1 MLSAITLRMVQ
12 KLSLLHGFEYSTEDE
27 NIGLLIAAASAAGVD
42 LGRDFIEK
50 QAAERLVPWLV
61 DRIAVRLG
69 AEVAE
74 KWAGRIFP
82 VVSAGAGATI
92 NYYFVRGWGRR
103 AQKHFLARHQ
113 SVIGAV
119 VGSGGSRAAELVRSS
134 SRVAVL
140 PSRLRLASPLNFRL
154 MHGTLPRPLTRRNLP
169 VNTIELARYL
179 IGKTLVREFR
189 GTILS
194 GRIVETEAYPWRRR
208 GTRLARAHARQPDS
222 VPQARPRLHLL
233 HLWRALVLQRDQ
245 RARGNR
251 RRCAAARHRATRRN

>member
-1 MLSAITLRMVQ
+1 MARKQNPSWISRAASGPAKLAFARAYREVRVDPDKYLKRICQVHRLPIQNWQQMFDLGPEVINPIARSTISSASKMAALQGLGFGFGGFLTAVPDIGMLSAITLRMVQ

-140 PSRLRLASPLNFRL
+140 PFSTP
-154 MHGTLPRPLTRRNLP
+154 P
-169 VNTIELARYL
+169 
-179 IGKTLVREFR
+179 
-189 GTILS
+189 
-194 GRIVETEAYPWRRR
+194 
-208 GTRLARAHARQPDS
+208 RQP
-222 VPQARPRLHLL
+222 A
-233 HLWRALVLQRDQ
+233 
-245 RARGNR
+245 
-251 RRCAAARHRATRRN
+251 